1 MNRKAEAGLLR
12 GRRKTCIRVKLSV
25 FRARKHAS
33 IFRVQTGD
41 NMATAGRTLV
51 TIEFNTSLLTE
62 SFTEQVT
69 PVYTSRHSTKRYVKL
84 FKPRGVFPLI
94 TTNNN

>member
-41 NMATAGRTLV
+41 NMATAGRTMR
-51 TIEFNTSLLTE
+51 LL
-62 SFTEQVT
+62 
-69 PVYTSRHSTKRYVKL
+69 
-84 FKPRGVFPLI
+84 PLNL
-94 TTNNN
+94 TLHC